1 MVDQRGSNVRSL
13 LPFSKYMK
21 GAAEYF
27 YSPKNC
33 LHMMQCK
40 NNLREMFQ
48 YLIDILS
55 GSEFDRSLHNYILL
69 TMWFFLFYYICVR

>member
-1 MVDQRGSNVRSL
+1 MVDQRRSNVRSL

-21 GAAEYF
+21 VAAGNF
-27 YSPKNC
+27 YSPNNC
-33 LHMMQCK
+33 LHMMQCR

-55 GSEFDRSLHNYILL
+55 GSEFDRSLH
-69 TMWFFLFYYICVR
+69 